1 MHREDFFRR
10 WWCAREERVGPEQ
23 AGGAAEGSGDGGDQ
37 EQLDTEWVEG
47 TGGATEEA
55 RRVIRQAADGVVGV
69 ALRHERADRL
79 REPAN
84 EPQVQR
90 GAEDGHA
97 DAQRR
102 LMGQAADHFVPI
114 AETENSG
121 EEEIAGAGEQ
131 IERGENPKK
140 K

>member
-47 TGGATEEA
+47 ASDTTEEA
-55 RRVIRQAADGVVGV
+55 RRVIGQAADGVVGV

-79 REPAN
+79 REQAN
-84 EPQVQR
+84 EPHLKR
-90 GAEDGHA
+90 GPEEGPPDG
-97 DAQRR
+97 
-102 LMGQAADHFVPI
+102 P
-114 AETENSG
+114 
-121 EEEIAGAGEQ
+121 
-131 IERGENPKK
+131 P
-140 K
+140 